1 MLYVFK
7 FPDIGEGIHEGKILK
22 WHVKKGQEVM
32 EGDPVVNVETD
43 KVVTDIPIPKDGVIK
58 NTYGKE
64 GEVINVG
71 DALVEMEV
79 EGEEAEEEAEV
90 KAPPKEG
97 REAEGEPASRT
108 EVAKAK
114 TKTKKIEEKG
124 FGVVG
129 QIEEADTDAFLPAT
143 GEGMEAQAA
152 VAAEKEP
159 GRKALATPVARKM
172 AMDLGIDI
180 NTVRGTGPAGRVMK
194 EDIKKAFDEKQAG
207 PKVAR
212 KPGKIE
218 IPAEAEDMVEVEELT
233 QIRKTIINRM
243 VQSKFTAP
251 HATAFEEV
259 EVSRLVELRKEKK
272 EELAEQGVKLSYMPF
287 IIKAVSLALRRH
299 KSLNCKLDMENNR
312 VIYQKFYN
320 IGFATDTPEG
330 LMVPVIKN
338 ADRKSIIEIA
348 ESIKDLSDRARER
361 KIQLDEL
368 KGGTFSITNYG
379 SIAGTYGV
387 PVINYPEVAILGVG
401 RIVQRPVVKGG
412 EIVPGN
418 VLPLSM
424 SFDHR
429 IVDGAD
435 AARFIK
441 DLMAM
446 LADPL
451 TMLMM

>member
-22 WHVKKGQEVM
+22 WHVKKGQTVS
-32 EGDPVVNVETD
+32 EGDAVVNVETD

-58 NTYGKE
+58 NLFGKE

-79 EGEEAEEEAEV
+79 EGEVAEEEV
-90 KAPPKEG
+90 K
-97 REAEGEPASRT
+97 
-108 EVAKAK
+108 VAKV
-114 TKTKKIEEKG
+114 EEKG

-129 QIEEADTDAFLPAT
+129 VIEEAASDAFLPAT
-143 GEGMEAQAA
+143 GEGMEEKIAA
-152 VAAEKEP
+152 KEIEEAP
-159 GRKALATPVARKM
+159 RRKAIATPVARKM
-172 AMDLGIDI
+172 AKDLGIDI
-180 NTVRGTGPAGRVMK
+180 NTVRGTGPGGRVMK
-194 EDIKKAFDEKQAG
+194 ENIQKAFDEKQAG
-207 PKVAR
+207 PKVGA
-212 KPGKIE
+212 PTTIA
-218 IPAEAEDMVEVEELT
+218 IPAEAEANIEIEELS

-259 EVSRLVELRKEKK
+259 EVSKLVELRNEKK
-272 EELAEQGVKLSYMPF
+272 KDLAEKGIKLSYMPF
-287 IIKAVSLALRRH
+287 IIKAVALALKRN
-299 KSLNCKLDMENNR
+299 KTLNSKLDLPNNR

-320 IGFATDTPEG
+320 IGFATDTPDG
-330 LMVPVIKN
+330 LMVPVIKD

-348 ESIKDLSDRARER
+348 QAITDLSERARDR
-361 KIQLDEL
+361 KIALDEI

-387 PVINYPEVAILGVG
+387 PVINYPEVAIMGIG
-401 RIVQRPVVKGG
+401 RIKQEPVVKNG
-412 EIVPGN
+412 EIVIGN

-441 DLMAM
+441 DIMAM
-446 LADPL
+446 LNDPL

>member
-22 WHVKKGQEVM
+22 WHVKKGQKVS
-32 EGDPVVNVETD
+32 EGDAVVNVETD

-58 NTYGKE
+58 NLFGKE

-79 EGEEAEEEAEV
+79 EGEVAEEEV
-90 KAPPKEG
+90 K
-97 REAEGEPASRT
+97 
-108 EVAKAK
+108 VAKV
-114 TKTKKIEEKG
+114 EEKG

-129 QIEEADTDAFLPAT
+129 VIEDAASDAFLPAT
-143 GEGMEAQAA
+143 GEGMEEKIAA
-152 VAAEKEP
+152 KEVEEAP
-159 GRKALATPVARKM
+159 RRKAIATPVARKM
-172 AMDLGIDI
+172 AKDLGVEI
-180 NTVRGTGPAGRVMK
+180 NTVRGTGPGGRVMK
-194 EDIKKAFDEKQAG
+194 EDIQKAFDEKQAG
-207 PKVAR
+207 PKVGA
-212 KPGKIE
+212 PATIS
-218 IPAEAEDMVEVEELT
+218 IPAEAEANVEIEELS

-259 EVSRLVELRKEKK
+259 EVSKLVELRNEKK
-272 EELAEQGVKLSYMPF
+272 KDLAEKGIKLSYMPF
-287 IIKAVSLALRRH
+287 IIKAVALALKRN
-299 KSLNCKLDMENNR
+299 KTLNSKLDLPNNR

-320 IGFATDTPEG
+320 IGFATDTPDG
-330 LMVPVIKN
+330 LMVPVIKD

-348 ESIKDLSDRARER
+348 QAITDLSERARDR
-361 KIQLDEL
+361 KIALDEI

-387 PVINYPEVAILGVG
+387 PVINYPEVAIMGIG
-401 RIVQRPVVKGG
+401 RIKQEPVVRDG
-412 EIVPGN
+412 EIVIGQ

-441 DLMAM
+441 DIMAM
-446 LADPL
+446 LNDPL

>member
-7 FPDIGEGIHEGKILK
+7 FPDIGEGIQEGKILK
-22 WHVKKGQEVM
+22 WHVKKGQTVS
-32 EGDPVVNVETD
+32 EGDAVVNVETD

-58 NTYGKE
+58 NLFGKE
-64 GEVINVG
+64 GEIINVG

-79 EGEEAEEEAEV
+79 EGEVAEEEV
-90 KAPPKEG
+90 K
-97 REAEGEPASRT
+97 
-108 EVAKAK
+108 VAKV
-114 TKTKKIEEKG
+114 EEKG

-129 QIEEADTDAFLPAT
+129 VIEEAASDAFLPAT
-143 GEGMEAQAA
+143 GEGMEEKIAA
-152 VAAEKEP
+152 KEIEEAP
-159 GRKALATPVARKM
+159 RRKAIATPVARKM
-172 AMDLGIDI
+172 AKDLGIEI
-180 NTVRGTGPAGRVMK
+180 NTVSGTGPGGRVMK
-194 EDIKKAFDEKQAG
+194 DDIQKAFDEKQAG
-207 PKVAR
+207 PTVGA
-212 KPGKIE
+212 PATIAIPAGEEANIE
-218 IPAEAEDMVEVEELT
+218 IEELS

-259 EVSRLVELRKEKK
+259 EVSKLVELRNEKK
-272 EELAEQGVKLSYMPF
+272 KDLAEKGIRLSYMPF
-287 IIKAVSLALRRH
+287 IIKAVALALKRH
-299 KSLNCKLDMENNR
+299 KALNSKLDLPNNR

-320 IGFATDTPEG
+320 IGFATDTPDG
-330 LMVPVIKN
+330 LMVPVIKD

-348 ESIKDLSDRARER
+348 QAITDLSERARDR
-361 KIQLDEL
+361 KIGLDEI

-387 PVINYPEVAILGVG
+387 PVINYPEVAIIGIG
-401 RIVQRPVVKGG
+401 RIKQEPVVRDG
-412 EIVPGN
+412 EIVIGHI
-418 VLPLSM
+418 LPLSM

-441 DLMAM
+441 DIMAM
-446 LADPL
+446 LNDPL

>member
-1 MLYVFK
+1 
-7 FPDIGEGIHEGKILK
+7 
-22 WHVKKGQEVM
+22 
-32 EGDPVVNVETD
+32 
-43 KVVTDIPIPKDGVIK
+43 
-58 NTYGKE
+58 
-64 GEVINVG
+64 
-71 DALVEMEV
+71 
-79 EGEEAEEEAEV
+79 
-90 KAPPKEG
+90 
-97 REAEGEPASRT
+97 
-108 EVAKAK
+108 
-114 TKTKKIEEKG
+114 
-124 FGVVG
+124 
-129 QIEEADTDAFLPAT
+129 
-143 GEGMEAQAA
+143 
-152 VAAEKEP
+152 
-159 GRKALATPVARKM
+159 
-172 AMDLGIDI
+172 
-180 NTVRGTGPAGRVMK
+180 
-194 EDIKKAFDEKQAG
+194 
-207 PKVAR
+207 
-212 KPGKIE
+212 
-218 IPAEAEDMVEVEELT
+218 
-233 QIRKTIINRM
+233 
-243 VQSKFTAP
+243 
-251 HATAFEEV
+251 
-259 EVSRLVELRKEKK
+259 
-272 EELAEQGVKLSYMPF
+272 
-287 IIKAVSLALRRH
+287 
-299 KSLNCKLDMENNR
+299 MENNR

-320 IGFATDTPEG
+320 VGFATDTPDG

-401 RIVQRPVVKGG
+401 RIVQRPVVKDG
-412 EIVPGN
+412 EVVPGN

>member
-79 EGEEAEEEAEV
+79 EGEAAEEE
-90 KAPPKEG
+90 KE
-97 REAEGEPASRT
+97 AST
-108 EVAKAK
+108 QEEVAKAE
-114 TKTKKIEEKG
+114 TKEKPIEEKG

-129 QIEEADTDAFLPAT
+129 VIEDADTDAFLPAT
-143 GEGMEAQAA
+143 EEGREAATEAAAQAA
-152 VAAEKEP
+152 PKK
-159 GRKALATPVARKM
+159 KALATPVARKM
-172 AMDLGIDI
+172 AKDLGIDI

-207 PKVAR
+207 PKVGK

-218 IPAEAEDMVEVEELT
+218 VPSKAEDTVEVEELT

-259 EVSRLVELRKEKK
+259 EVSKLVELRKEKK
-272 EELAEQGVKLSYMPF
+272 EELAEQGIKLSYMPF
-287 IIKAVSLALRRH
+287 IIKAVSLALKRH

-320 IGFATDTPEG
+320 VGFATDTPDG

-338 ADRKSIIEIA
+338 VDRKSIIEIA
-348 ESIKDLSDRARER
+348 ESLMDLSERARER

-401 RIVQRPVVKGG
+401 RIVQRPVVKDG

>member
-7 FPDIGEGIHEGKILK
+7 FPDIGEGITEGKILK
-22 WHVKKGQEVM
+22 WYVRKGQKVS
-32 EGDPVVNVETD
+32 EGDPLVNVETD
-43 KVVTDIPIPKDGVIK
+43 KVVTDIPSPKDGEIK
-58 NTYGKE
+58 NMYGKE
-64 GEVINVG
+64 GEVINVH

-79 EGEEAEEEAEV
+79 EGEVEEEPE
-90 KAPPKEG
+90 
-97 REAEGEPASRT
+97 T
-108 EVAKAK
+108 E
-114 TKTKKIEEKG
+114 TTKIEEKG

-129 QIEEADTDAFLPAT
+129 QIEEAKEGAFLPAT
-143 GEGMEAQAA
+143 GEGMEEKTAK
-152 VAAEKEP
+152 AEDEAPRK
-159 GRKALATPVARKM
+159 KALATPVARKI
-172 AMDLGIDI
+172 AKDLGIDI
-180 NTVRGTGPAGRVMK
+180 NAVRGTGPAGRVMK
-194 EDIKKAFDEKQAG
+194 SDIQKAFDEKQTG
-207 PKVAR
+207 PKTAPSKAKAV
-212 KPGKIE
+212 E
-218 IPAEAEDMVEVEELT
+218 IDEGTQVEVEELT

-243 VQSKFTAP
+243 VQSKYTAP

-259 EVSRLVELRKEKK
+259 EVSRLVALRNEKK
-272 EELAEQGVKLSYMPF
+272 AELAEEGIRLSYMPF
-287 IIKAVSLALRRH
+287 IIKAVALALKRH
-299 KSLNCKLDMENNR
+299 KSLNSRLDMENNR

-320 IGFATDTPEG
+320 VGFATDTPDG

-338 ADRKSIIEIA
+338 ADRMSIIDIA
-348 ESIKDLSDRARER
+348 KAIMDLSERARER
-361 KIQLDEL
+361 KVQLEEL

-387 PVINYPEVAILGVG
+387 PVINYPEVAILGIG
-401 RIVQRPVVKGG
+401 RIVKKPVVDENG
-412 EIVPGN
+412 EIKVGS

-446 LADPL
+446 LSDPL

>member
-22 WHVKKGQEVM
+22 WYVKKGQEVK
-32 EGDPVVNVETD
+32 EGDPVINVETD
-43 KVVTDIPIPKDGVIK
+43 KVVTDIPVPRDGVIK
-58 NTYGKE
+58 NLYGKE

-71 DALVEMEV
+71 DALVEMDV
-79 EGEEAEEEAEV
+79 EGAPGEEEA
-90 KAPPKEG
+90 AAAPKE
-97 REAEGEPASRT
+97 AAASADAAT
-108 EVAKAK
+108 AP
-114 TKTKKIEEKG
+114 TTKKPIEEKG

-129 QIEEADTDAFLPAT
+129 VIEDAGSDAFLPAT
-143 GEGMEAQAA
+143 GEGMEAKA
-152 VAAEKEP
+152 AAEAEKAP
-159 GRKALATPVARKM
+159 PRKALATPVARKM
-172 AMDLGIDI
+172 AKDLGVDI
-180 NTVRGTGPAGRVMK
+180 NAVKGTGPAGRVMK
-194 EDIKKAFDEKQAG
+194 ADIQRAFDEKQAG
-207 PKVAR
+207 PKPGA
-212 KPGKIE
+212 KPAAVKIAPE
-218 IPAEAEDMVEVEELT
+218 EEDLVEVEELT

-259 EVSRLVELRKEKK
+259 EVSRLVDLRNDKK
-272 EELAEQGVKLSYMPF
+272 EELAQQGVKLSYMPF
-287 IIKAVSLALRRH
+287 IVKAVALALKRH
-299 KSLNCKLDMENNR
+299 KALNCKLDLPNNR

-320 IGFATDTPEG
+320 VGFATDTPDG
-330 LMVPVIKN
+330 LMVPVIRN

-348 ESIKDLSDRARER
+348 QTITDLADRARER
-361 KIQLDEL
+361 KVQLDEL

-387 PVINYPEVAILGVG
+387 PVINFPEVAILGVG
-401 RIVQRPVVKGG
+401 RIVKKPVIKDG

-429 IVDGAD
+429 IVDGAN

>member
-22 WHVKKGQEVM
+22 WYVKKGQEVK
-32 EGDPVVNVETD
+32 EGDPVINVETD
-43 KVVTDIPIPKDGVIK
+43 KVVTDIPVPRDGVIK
-58 NTYGKE
+58 NLYGKE

-79 EGEEAEEEAEV
+79 EGEAGEEEA
-90 KAPPKEG
+90 AAAPKEAAAST
-97 REAEGEPASRT
+97 EAATAPT
-108 EVAKAK
+108 
-114 TKTKKIEEKG
+114 TKKPVEEKG

-129 QIEEADTDAFLPAT
+129 VIEDASSEAFLPAT
-143 GEGMEAQAA
+143 GEGMEAK
-152 VAAEKEP
+152 AAEEAEKAP
-159 GRKALATPVARKM
+159 PRKALATPVARKM
-172 AMDLGIDI
+172 AKDLGVDI

-194 EDIKKAFDEKQAG
+194 ADIQRAFDEKQAG
-207 PKVAR
+207 PKVGA
-212 KPGKIE
+212 K
-218 IPAEAEDMVEVEELT
+218 PAEIKIAPEEEDLVEVEELT

-259 EVSRLVELRKEKK
+259 EVSKLVDLRNEKK
-272 EELAEQGVKLSYMPF
+272 EEMKEQGVKLSYMPF
-287 IIKAVSLALRRH
+287 IVKAVALALKGH
-299 KSLNCKLDMENNR
+299 KALNCKLDLQNNR

-320 IGFATDTPEG
+320 IGFATDTPDG

-348 ESIKDLSDRARER
+348 QTITDLAERARDR

-401 RIVQRPVVKGG
+401 RIVKKPVIKDG

-429 IVDGAD
+429 IVDGAN

>member
-22 WHVKKGQEVM
+22 WHVKKGQKVS
-32 EGDPVVNVETD
+32 EGDAVVNVETD

-58 NTYGKE
+58 NLFGKE

-79 EGEEAEEEAEV
+79 EGEVAEEEI
-90 KAPPKEG
+90 K
-97 REAEGEPASRT
+97 
-108 EVAKAK
+108 VAKV
-114 TKTKKIEEKG
+114 EEKG

-129 QIEEADTDAFLPAT
+129 VIEEAPSDAFMPAT
-143 GEGMEAQAA
+143 GEGMEEKIAA
-152 VAAEKEP
+152 KEVEEAP
-159 GRKALATPVARKM
+159 RRKALATPVARKM
-172 AMDLGIDI
+172 AKDLGIDI
-180 NTVRGTGPAGRVMK
+180 NTVRGTGPGGRVMK
-194 EDIKKAFDEKQAG
+194 EDIQKAFDEKQTG
-207 PKVAR
+207 PKVGA
-212 KPGKIE
+212 PATIA
-218 IPAEAEDMVEVEELT
+218 IPAEEEANVEIEELS

-259 EVSRLVELRKEKK
+259 EVSKLVELRNEKK
-272 EELAEQGVKLSYMPF
+272 KDLAEKGIRLSYMPF
-287 IIKAVSLALRRH
+287 IIKAVALALKRH
-299 KSLNCKLDMENNR
+299 KTLNSKLDLPNNR

-320 IGFATDTPEG
+320 IGFATDTPDG
-330 LMVPVIKN
+330 LMVPVIKD

-348 ESIKDLSDRARER
+348 QAIMDLSERARDR
-361 KIQLDEL
+361 KVTLDEL

-387 PVINYPEVAILGVG
+387 PVINYPEVAILGIG
-401 RIVQRPVVKGG
+401 RIKTEPVVKDG
-412 EIVPGN
+412 EIVVGH

-441 DLMAM
+441 DITAM
-446 LADPL
+446 LGDPL

>member
-22 WHVKKGQEVM
+22 WHVKKGQEVD
-32 EGDPVVNVETD
+32 EGDALVNVETD
-43 KVVTDIPIPKDGVIK
+43 KVVTDIPSPKDGVIK
-58 NTYGKE
+58 NVYGKE

-71 DALVEMEV
+71 DALVEMEI
-79 EGEEAEEEAEV
+79 EGEEEDMVEEPA
-90 KAPPKEG
+90 KAKQPEG
-97 REAEGEPASRT
+97 KEPASSETVAEAET
-108 EVAKAK
+108 EE
-114 TKTKKIEEKG
+114 TPIEEKG

-129 QIEEADTDAFLPAT
+129 MIEEAKTDAFLPAT
-143 GEGMEAQAA
+143 GEGFEDRQAEEESKA
-152 VAAEKEP
+152 P
-159 GRKALATPVARKM
+159 PRKALATPVARKM
-172 AMDLGIDI
+172 ARDLGIDI
-180 NTVRGTGPAGRVMK
+180 NQVKGTGPAGRVMK
-194 EDIKKAFDEKQAG
+194 DDIQKAFDAKQRGEEVRPGA
-207 PKVAR
+207 PKPKAMEV
-212 KPGKIE
+212 KD
-218 IPAEAEDMVEVEELT
+218 EDQVEVQELS

-243 VQSKFTAP
+243 VESKRTAP

-259 EVSRLVELRKEKK
+259 EVSRLVALRKEKK
-272 EELAEQGVKLSYMPF
+272 EQLAEQGVKLSYMPF
-287 IIKAVSLALRRH
+287 IIKAVALALKRH
-299 KSLNCKLDMENNR
+299 KSLNCKLDLANNR

-320 IGFATDTPEG
+320 VGFATDTPDG

-338 ADRKSIIEIA
+338 ADQLSIIEIA
-348 ESIKDLSDRARER
+348 EKLIDLSERARDR
-361 KIQLDEL
+361 KLQLEEL
-368 KGGTFSITNYG
+368 RGGTFSITNYG

-387 PVINYPEVAILGVG
+387 PVINYPEVAILGIG
-401 RIVQRPVVKGG
+401 RIVKRPVVN
-412 EIVPGN
+412 ENDQIVPGY

-441 DLMAM
+441 DIMAM

>member
-22 WHVKKGQEVM
+22 WHVKKGQSVK

-58 NTYGKE
+58 NLFGKE

-79 EGEEAEEEAEV
+79 EGEVAEEEE
-90 KAPPKEG
+90 
-97 REAEGEPASRT
+97 EAK
-108 EVAKAK
+108 VA
-114 TKTKKIEEKG
+114 KIEEKG

-129 QIEEADTDAFLPAT
+129 QIEEAASDAFLPAT
-143 GEGMEAQAA
+143 GEGMEAKAA
-152 VAAEKEP
+152 AKAEEEAP
-159 GRKALATPVARKM
+159 HRKALATPIARKM
-172 AMDLGIDI
+172 AKDLGIDI
-180 NTVRGTGPAGRVMK
+180 NSIKGTGPGGRVMK
-194 EDIKKAFDEKQAG
+194 DDIKRAFDEKQAG
-207 PKVAR
+207 PKAGAPKAITV
-212 KPGKIE
+212 
-218 IPAEAEDMVEVEELT
+218 PAEEEDKVEIEELT

-243 VQSKFTAP
+243 VESKFTAP

-259 EVSRLVELRKEKK
+259 EVSRLVELRNEKK
-272 EELAEQGVKLSYMPF
+272 AEMAEKGIRLSYMPF
-287 IIKAVSLALRRH
+287 IIKAVALALKRH
-299 KSLNCKLDMENNR
+299 KTLNCKLDMQNNR

-320 IGFATDTPEG
+320 IGFATDTPDG
-330 LMVPVIKN
+330 LMVPVIKD
-338 ADRKSIIEIA
+338 ADKKSIIEIA
-348 ESIKDLSDRARER
+348 QAIVELSEKARDR
-361 KIQLDEL
+361 KIALDEL

-401 RIVQRPVVKGG
+401 RILQRPVVIDG
-412 EIVPGN
+412 EVKPGN
-418 VLPLSM
+418 ILPLSM

-429 IVDGAD
+429 IVDGAN

-446 LADPL
+446 LSDPL